1 VYVRTAALFLVG
13 TYHLRNREYYSVF
26 DGVNERQLLQTLNS
40 VVLYIFLQ
48 LMSLLLLS
56 FTLKRMLGIS
66 SMQLIAFVLEKQAH
80 YIQISLVFWIMYIVQ
95 CTLRHHGQL
104 TVIRR
109 RSFEWCQ

>member
-1 VYVRTAALFLVG
+1 VG

-66 SMQLIAFVLEKQAH
+66 SMQLIAFVLT
-80 YIQISLVFWIMYIVQ
+80 ISRSAWYSGS
-95 CTLRHHGQL
+95 CTLCSARCG
-104 TVIRR
+104 TMV
-109 RSFEWCQ
+109 S